1 MSHDRVR
8 QAGRHRHPD
17 RDPSD
22 EHAGAA
28 HGDPRDAAMTGD
40 PTLSRGWV
48 APELADEFPELGLVT
63 AQVAAGGGKT
73 APDVRERLRMLSN
86 RFTGPRAVTLRQE
99 AVPWAYRVF
108 FRQVGIDPDERR
120 TPIEQIAV
128 DRLTHGG
135 FKPVGRVE
143 DALLIATL
151 ETAVPVV
158 AYDAERLDG
167 DVGLRLSRK
176 GELLG
181 GDERSLGGSQIVMA
195 DQSRALGVLFGD
207 TARSV
212 LPTRA
217 TERILL
223 VAVRV
228 KGVPALSVEE
238 ALWSA
243 AELLGEGV

>member
-1 MSHDRVR
+1 MS
-8 QAGRHRHPD
+8 AEP
-17 RDPSD
+17 
-22 EHAGAA
+22 ELTA
-28 HGDPRDAAMTGD
+28 
-40 PTLSRGWV
+40 GWV
-48 APELADEFPELGLVT
+48 DAELAEEFPDLGLSS
-63 AQVAAGGGKT
+63 
-73 APDVRERLRMLSN
+73 VRVEARSGRSPFAVRDRLRELSD
-86 RFTGPRAVTLRQE
+86 RFTGSKVIHMRQDP
-99 AVPWAYRVF
+99 VPWAYRVF

-120 TPIEQIAV
+120 TPIEQIAI

-158 AYDAERLDG
+158 AFDADQVDG

-181 GDERSLGGSQIVMA
+181 GDERSLAGSQILIA
-195 DQSRALGVLFGD
+195 DSSRALGVLFGD
-207 TARSV
+207 TAQSA
-212 LPTRA
+212 LPTRR
-217 TERILL
+217 TERVLL

-228 KGVPALSVEE
+228 KGVPAVSIEE

-243 AELLGEGV
+243 AELLGEGE

>member
-1 MSHDRVR
+1 LR
-8 QAGRHRHPD
+8 A
-17 RDPSD
+17 DP
-22 EHAGAA
+22 
-28 HGDPRDAAMTGD
+28 PLR
-40 PTLSRGWV
+40 PGWV
-48 APELADEFPELGLVT
+48 APEVAEEFPELGLVLT
-63 AQVAAGGGKT
+63 EVDARAGRT
-73 APDVRERLRMLSN
+73 SPQVRERLRTLSN

-120 TPIEQIAV
+120 TPIEQIAI

-135 FKPVGRVE
+135 FKPVGRVQ

-151 ETAVPVV
+151 ETAVPVL
-158 AYDAERLDG
+158 AFDADRLDG
-167 DVGLRLSRK
+167 ELGLRLTQR

-181 GDERSLGGSQIVMA
+181 GDGRSLAGSQIVIA
-195 DQSRALGVLFGD
+195 DGSRAVAVLFGD
-207 TARSV
+207 TAGGFVPGRE
-212 LPTRA
+212 
-217 TERILL
+217 TERVAL

-243 AELLGEGV
+243 AELLQEGV